1 MKRIISIS
9 RIVESREVAKGTREV
24 IASGEAAFD
33 EGKSELVLD
42 LDSKVILTD
51 ARGHETRLTEEWLPR
66 RETVRE
72 HMDLGEGPA
81 AAKEIFDRWAGK
93 VREAIPGLL
102 AR

>member
-9 RIVESREVAKGTREV
+9 RIVESRKLAKGTREV
-24 IASGEAAFD
+24 IASGEAEFD

-51 ARGHETRLTEEWLPR
+51 ARGHETRLAEEWLPH
-66 RETVRE
+66 RETVHE
-72 HMDLGEGPA
+72 HMDLGEAPD
-81 AAKEIFDRWAGK
+81 AAKEIFERWSGK

-102 AR
+102 VR